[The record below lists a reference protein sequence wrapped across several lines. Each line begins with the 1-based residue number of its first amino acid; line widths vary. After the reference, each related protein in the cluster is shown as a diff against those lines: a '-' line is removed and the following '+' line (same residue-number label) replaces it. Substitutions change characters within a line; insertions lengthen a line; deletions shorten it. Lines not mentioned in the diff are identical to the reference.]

1 VLAKTSILIATAFD
15 VVGALAGEL
24 AVRSC
29 RFAKDI
35 PAQSCS
41 ATQIQSRPASM
52 ILSAKPIGLEKM
64 SSWLPGICTRR

>member
-1 VLAKTSILIATAFD
+1 MLAKTSILIATAFD

-24 AVRSC
+24 AVSC